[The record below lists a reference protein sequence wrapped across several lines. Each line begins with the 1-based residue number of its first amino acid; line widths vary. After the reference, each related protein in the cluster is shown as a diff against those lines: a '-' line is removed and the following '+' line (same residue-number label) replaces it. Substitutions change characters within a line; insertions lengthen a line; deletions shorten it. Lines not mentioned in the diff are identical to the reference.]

1 MSESGWR
8 ERIAKEEYRPTIA
21 AFGTAVAF
29 CFWNVVFDPRFFVTK
44 LSAWLSFTGDKVI
57 DAELFRATGNLL
69 LIAMLMATI
78 KFVFRQSLVDY
89 GLGLGHWMRQP
100 LLVFASPLMLLFGYI
115 GSRQAEYQAYYP
127 DTPGLVGRSFSV
139 FLLHAGVL
147 VTFYIAWELLFRGF
161 LQTTLVARLGAVGAV
176 AVQTLA
182 SSLAH
187 ADRPDS
193 ELIASIVVGAIWGH
207 LAYRTGS
214 IWPAILQHLL
224 LGLTL
229 DYFLWLG

>member
-1 MSESGWR
+1 
-8 ERIAKEEYRPTIA
+8 
-21 AFGTAVAF
+21 VAF
-29 CFWNVVFDPRFFVTK
+29 CFWNVIFDPRFFVAHI
-44 LSAWLSFTGDKVI
+44 SPWLSFTGDKVI
-57 DAELFRATGNLL
+57 DAELFRAAGNLL
-69 LIAMLMATI
+69 LIGVLVATI
-78 KFVFRQSLVDY
+78 KLVFRQSLLDY
-89 GLGLGHWMRQP
+89 GLGMGRWMRQP
-100 LLVFASPLMLLFGYI
+100 VLVFATPLMLVFGYI

-161 LQTTLVARLGAVGAV
+161 LQTAFLARLGAVGAI

-193 ELIASIVVGAIWGH
+193 EMIGSILIGSIWGF

-214 IWPAILQHLL
+214 IWPVILQHLL
-224 LGLTL
+224 MGLTL
-229 DYFLWLG
+229 DYFLWQG